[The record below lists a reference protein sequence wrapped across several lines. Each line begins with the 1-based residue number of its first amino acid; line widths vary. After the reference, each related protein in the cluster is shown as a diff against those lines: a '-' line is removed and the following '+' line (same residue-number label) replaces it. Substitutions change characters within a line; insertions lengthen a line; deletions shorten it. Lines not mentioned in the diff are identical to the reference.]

1 MCLRTRGLIP
11 AHAGKTPSSL
21 ARSVTSRA
29 HPRSRGENTF
39 AAPMMFFTWGSSP
52 LTRGKLG
59 TPTVGVVKIGLIPA
73 HAGKTKPANVLGRNA
88 SAHPRSRGENIGCL
102 VGAIIVMGSSPLT
115 RGKQPLAVRRVENT
129 GLIPAHAGKTPRRRT
144 SSAALPAHPRSRG
157 ENIAGDYD
165 RYREWG
171 SSPLTRGK
179 HRPYKPNGDVQG
191 LIPAHAGK
199 TQPTSN
205 TTSAQRAHPRSRG
218 ENNT

>member
-1 MCLRTRGLIP
+1 
-11 AHAGKTPSSL
+11 
-21 ARSVTSRA
+21 
-29 HPRSRGENTF
+29 
-39 AAPMMFFTWGSSP
+39 MMFFTWGSSP

-88 SAHPRSRGENIGCL
+88 SAHPRSRGENKARERPGSQRF
-102 VGAIIVMGSSPLT
+102 GSSPLT
-115 RGKQPLAVRRVENT
+115 RGKLVATSTGTAPS

>member
-1 MCLRTRGLIP
+1 
-11 AHAGKTPSSL
+11 
-21 ARSVTSRA
+21 
-29 HPRSRGENTF
+29 
-39 AAPMMFFTWGSSP
+39 MFFTWGSSP

-129 GLIPAHAGKTPRRRT
+129 GLIPAHAGKTRFPGLLPLPRT
-144 SSAALPAHPRSRG
+144 AHPRSRG
-157 ENIAGDYD
+157 ENISALPSST
-165 RYREWG
+165 RRMG

-179 HRPYKPNGDVQG
+179 RNQPATQQAPKG

-199 TQPTSN
+199 TTHNKAIDISGW
-205 TTSAQRAHPRSRG
+205 AHPRSRG
-218 ENNT
+218 ENIVS